1 MLKDI
6 ADKIGLKYY
15 RVPVPLTC
23 VLETD
28 EFKKVFPPFVRSV
41 GANEKRALQR
51 EWIKRESAGTREHHQ
66 LSRLA
71 LYY

>member
-41 GANEKRALQR
+41 GAERKT
-51 EWIKRESAGTREHHQ
+51 SASARVD
-66 LSRLA
+66 
-71 LYY
+71 